1 MASSGI
7 RALRGCRALLAPA
20 KSSASSAVEVIKT
33 TTSKQPKP
41 KPKATAKPK
50 PTKTAKATPSA
61 STTEPKRASGIQKVS
76 PISPQLQ
83 TFLGAPEA
91 SRSDAVKQIWSYI
104 KLHNL
109 QVHFPP
115 PPPFFLLF
123 LFFGLQFFFSR
134 MRHEY
139 KLFSP
144 SRVSIAG
151 LPGNWFWQVG
161 SVRGESKGLFIRK
174 LKRLVLFESGLH
186 CNNEYWK

>member
-109 QVHFPP
+109 QNPADK
-115 PPPFFLLF
+115 
-123 LFFGLQFFFSR
+123 R
-134 MRHEY
+134 EIY
-139 KLFSP
+139 CDEKL
-144 SRVSIAG
+144 
-151 LPGNWFWQVG
+151 
-161 SVRGESKGLFIRK
+161 KGLFDGKDKVGFLEIGK
-174 LKRLVLFESGLH
+174 LLFRHFIKTE
-186 CNNEYWK
+186 

>member
-20 KSSASSAVEVIKT
+20 KSSASSAAEVIKT
-33 TTSKQPKP
+33 TTSKQPKPKP

-115 PPPFFLLF
+115 FFLLF
-123 LFFGLQFFFSR
+123 LFYGLQFFFQECGMSINCLA
-134 MRHEY
+134 RHGIVSLDY
-139 KLFSP
+139 PATDSGRWGQLKVSP
-144 SRVSIAG
+144 KA
-151 LPGNWFWQVG
+151 
-161 SVRGESKGLFIRK
+161 
-174 LKRLVLFESGLH
+174 LH
-186 CNNEYWK
+186 

>member
-20 KSSASSAVEVIKT
+20 KSSASSASAAEVIKT
-33 TTSKQPKP
+33 TTSKQP

-50 PTKTAKATPSA
+50 PTKTAKATPST
-61 STTEPKRASGIQKVS
+61 STTVPKRASGIQKVS

-109 QVHFPP
+109 QNPADK
-115 PPPFFLLF
+115 
-123 LFFGLQFFFSR
+123 R
-134 MRHEY
+134 EIY
-139 KLFSP
+139 CDEKL
-144 SRVSIAG
+144 
-151 LPGNWFWQVG
+151 
-161 SVRGESKGLFIRK
+161 KGLFDGKDKVGFLEIGK
-174 LKRLVLFESGLH
+174 LLFRHFIKTE
-186 CNNEYWK
+186 

>member
-20 KSSASSAVEVIKT
+20 KSSASAAATEVIKT
-33 TTSKQPKP
+33 TATTTTSKQP

-50 PTKTAKATPSA
+50 PTKTAKASPST

-91 SRSDAVKQIWSYI
+91 SRSDAVKQIWSYV

-109 QVHFPP
+109 QNPADKREIYCDEKLKTLFDGKDKVGFLEIGK
-115 PPPFFLLF
+115 LLF
-123 LFFGLQFFFSR
+123 
-134 MRHEY
+134 RH
-139 KLFSP
+139 
-144 SRVSIAG
+144 
-151 LPGNWFWQVG
+151 
-161 SVRGESKGLFIRK
+161 FIK
-174 LKRLVLFESGLH
+174 TE
-186 CNNEYWK
+186 

>member
-20 KSSASSAVEVIKT
+20 KSSASSASAAEVIKT
-33 TTSKQPKP
+33 TTSKQP

-50 PTKTAKATPSA
+50 PTKTAKATPSTST
-61 STTEPKRASGIQKVS
+61 STTVPKRASGIQKVS

-109 QVHFPP
+109 QNPADK
-115 PPPFFLLF
+115 
-123 LFFGLQFFFSR
+123 R
-134 MRHEY
+134 EIY
-139 KLFSP
+139 CDEKL
-144 SRVSIAG
+144 
-151 LPGNWFWQVG
+151 
-161 SVRGESKGLFIRK
+161 KGLFDGKDKVGFLEIGK
-174 LKRLVLFESGLH
+174 LLFRHFIKTE
-186 CNNEYWK
+186 